1 MRKGLLVLAILA
13 GMVATPALA
22 EQYWTIAPI
31 TGVGAVGN
39 DLKYPQYKDILYI
52 GFEDH
57 KWLPEKCAKMPGLL
71 MKDDETALMTMAMA
85 AFENGR
91 PVILKADDTQMIGE
105 YCTVFQITLY
115 GPGHKEP

>member
-1 MRKGLLVLAILA
+1 MKRLLCCAGLLLAL
-13 GMVATPALA
+13 ATPAAA

-39 DLKYPQYKDILYI
+39 DLKYPQYKDTLYI
-52 GFEDH
+52 GFEDRS
-57 KWLPEKCAKMPGLL
+57 WLPAKCAKMPGLL

>member
-1 MRKGLLVLAILA
+1 MQRLLTGAAVLLA
-13 GMVATPALA
+13 MATPAAA

-71 MKDDETALMTMAMA
+71 MKDGETALMTMAMA

-115 GPGHKEP
+115 APGHKEP

>member
-1 MRKGLLVLAILA
+1 MKYLFAGLALGLTL
-13 GMVATPALA
+13 ATPAAA

-39 DLKYPQYKDILYI
+39 DLKYPQYKDVLYV
-52 GFEDH
+52 GFED
-57 KWLPEKCAKMPGLL
+57 KSWLPAKCAKMPGLL
-71 MKDDETALMTMAMA
+71 LKDDETALMTMAMA

-105 YCTVFQITLY
+105 YCTIFQITLY